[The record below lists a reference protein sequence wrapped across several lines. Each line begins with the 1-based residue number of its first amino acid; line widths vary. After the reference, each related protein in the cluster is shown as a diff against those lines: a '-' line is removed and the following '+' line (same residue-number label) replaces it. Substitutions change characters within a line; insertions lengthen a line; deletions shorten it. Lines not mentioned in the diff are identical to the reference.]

1 MAECP
6 RRFCPPACSVLTGA
20 AWRQL
25 CAGFASGAPD
35 TCQGDSGG
43 PLFLASGP
51 TVVGIVSYSGGCA
64 QPDTPGVYVRVSAY
78 LGWIY
83 ELAGDELPPLAFK
96 LDNPSPPPPPPPPP
110 QSPPPPSPPIADQ
123 ILSLG
128 LGTVIGIAAGALC
141 CVLLTIGLLVKFVC
155 MPAVK
160 VWSHPHPAETQT
172 GVYTDGH
179 AGLHHLHAAG
189 DAVIMM
195 AHHAP
200 DGKVTMT
207 PAPHG
212 TNLQHT
218 VM

>member
-1 MAECP
+1 M
-6 RRFCPPACSVLTGA
+6 
-20 AWRQL
+20 
-25 CAGFASGAPD
+25 
-35 TCQGDSGG
+35 
-43 PLFLASGP
+43 
-51 TVVGIVSYSGGCA
+51 
-64 QPDTPGVYVRVSAY
+64 
-78 LGWIY
+78 
-83 ELAGDELPPLAFK
+83 
-96 LDNPSPPPPPPPPP
+96 
-110 QSPPPPSPPIADQ
+110 
-123 ILSLG
+123 
-128 LGTVIGIAAGALC
+128 IGIAAGALC

-212 TNLQHT
+212 TNLQHLHAAGDAIR
-218 VM
+218 VMAQHGDVSDPAGAGPSRDDVRNAIKAKAGRKSTAKM